1 MGKGEWEGILIQKR
15 GGKDKEDEG
24 RGRRGRKRKGGWRMR
39 EGRRE
44 G

>member
-15 GGKDKEDEG
+15 GGKGKEDEG
-24 RGRRGRKRKGGWRMR
+24 RGRSGRKRKGGWRI
-39 EGRRE
+39 RRE